1 MMVKLDRKY
10 NFTYSKFDFICCGQT
25 LKKGNLKLQALV
37 IFNIK

>member
-25 LKKGNLKLQALV
+25 LKNKL
-37 IFNIK
+37 I